1 MVSRK
6 RAVLQHSINQKWEN
20 EGLITVGV
28 YIEVGVVE
36 VVPNHVYDEWQQL
49 RPIYICIGDTV
60 EPMF

>member
-1 MVSRK
+1 MVSMVPRK

-36 VVPNHVYDEWQQL
+36 VVPNRVYDE
-49 RPIYICIGDTV
+49 
-60 EPMF
+60 